1 MAVGTE
7 SIFIH
12 VIISLTLLLFTAK
25 IFAELFHRIKLP
37 IVLGELLAGIIIG
50 PYALGGLPLF
60 NGEPLVILDE
70 TIKHIGELAAIVILF
85 VAGLEITPREFL
97 RGGLS
102 SFTIGAL
109 GVIVP
114 FFVGYFV
121 FSLYGLEALETL
133 LIATALT
140 ATSIA
145 ISIQVLSSLGKMQT
159 KEARLILGAAIVD
172 DILAIA
178 VLSVVLTMVQ
188 TGNTTPDIMEITFL
202 ILKIL
207 GLFIAISIQVLSS
220 LGKMQT
226 KEARLILGAAIVD
239 DILAIAVLSVVLT
252 MVQTGNT
259 TPDIMEITFLILK
272 ILGLFVAILVGAILI
287 VPRILHREKLWKSQ
301 GSIEGITTAIFFGGA
316 GIAALVG
323 LSPIVG
329 AFAIGMA
336 VASTRLIKQVEEY
349 VHKLQIIFAPLF
361 FAIIGAQVDLR
372 GINLDVLLIAGIL
385 IFIAIV
391 TKMLGCGLPSLIFLK
406 DKSKAMR
413 VGIGMV
419 SRGEVGLIVAG
430 VGATSGV
437 ISGDVYT
444 AIIVMVAVTTIITPI
459 WLKKAYSKELV

>member
-1 MAVGTE
+1 MAIGTE
-7 SIFIH
+7 SSTIFIH
-12 VIISLTLLLFTAK
+12 VIISLALLLFTAK
-25 IFAELFHRIKLP
+25 IFAELFNRIRLP

-97 RGGLS
+97 RGGTG
-102 SFTIGAL
+102 SFTVGAL

-114 FFVGYFV
+114 FFVGYIV
-121 FSLYGLEALETL
+121 FSLYGLEAFETL

-145 ISIQVLSSLGKMQT
+145 ISIQVLT
-159 KEARLILGAAIVD
+159 
-172 DILAIA
+172 
-178 VLSVVLTMVQ
+178 
-188 TGNTTPDIMEITFL
+188 
-202 ILKIL
+202 
-207 GLFIAISIQVLSS
+207 S

-272 ILGLFVAILVGAILI
+272 ILGLFVALLVGSILI
-287 VPRILHREKLWKSQ
+287 VPRILHRERLWKSQ

-372 GINLDVLLIAGIL
+372 GINLDVLLIAAIL
-385 IFIAIV
+385 VFIAIA
-391 TKMLGCGLPSLIFLK
+391 TKILGCGLPSLIFLKK

-430 VGATSGV
+430 VGATSRV
-437 ISGDVYT
+437 VSGDVYT

-459 WLKKAYSKELV
+459 WLKKAYQKEEKTTTRNSFQE

>member
-7 SIFIH
+7 SSTIFIH
-12 VIISLTLLLFTAK
+12 VIISLSLLLFASK

-70 TIKHIGELAAIVILF
+70 TIKNIGELAAIVILF

-97 RGGLS
+97 KGGAS
-102 SFTIGAL
+102 SFTVGAL

-114 FFVGYFV
+114 FFVGYII
-121 FSLYGLEALETL
+121 FSLYGLEAFETL

-145 ISIQVLSSLGKMQT
+145 ISIQVLTSLGKMQT

-188 TGNTTPDIMEITFL
+188 TGNTTPDIMEITYL
-202 ILKIL
+202 ILEIL
-207 GLFIAISIQVLSS
+207 GLFIALLIGSIV
-220 LGKMQT
+220 
-226 KEARLILGAAIVD
+226 
-239 DILAIAVLSVVLT
+239 
-252 MVQTGNT
+252 
-259 TPDIMEITFLILK
+259 
-272 ILGLFVAILVGAILI
+272 I

-301 GSIEGITTAIFFGGA
+301 GSIEGITTAIFFGAA

-372 GINLDVLLIAGIL
+372 GINLEVLLIAGL
-385 IFIAIV
+385 MVSIAIA
-391 TKMLGCGLPSLIFLK
+391 TKVLGCGLPSLIFLK
-406 DKSKAMR
+406 DKSKAIR

-437 ISGDVYT
+437 VSGDVYT

-459 WLKKAYSKELV
+459 WIKKAYQKELTT

>member
-1 MAVGTE
+1 MAIGTE

-12 VIISLTLLLFTAK
+12 VIISLALLLFTAK

-37 IVLGELLAGIIIG
+37 IVLGELLAGIVIG

-70 TIKHIGELAAIVILF
+70 TIKNIGELAAIVILF

-97 RGGLS
+97 RGGAS

-207 GLFIAISIQVLSS
+207 GLF
-220 LGKMQT
+220 
-226 KEARLILGAAIVD
+226 
-239 DILAIAVLSVVLT
+239 
-252 MVQTGNT
+252 
-259 TPDIMEITFLILK
+259 
-272 ILGLFVAILVGAILI
+272 VALLVGSIVI
-287 VPRILHREKLWKSQ
+287 VPRILHRERLWKSQ

-316 GIAALVG
+316 GIAALIG
-323 LSPIVG
+323 LSPLVG

-385 IFIAIV
+385 VFIAIV
-391 TKMLGCGLPSLIFLK
+391 TKMLGCGLPSLLFLK

-437 ISGDVYT
+437 LSGDVYT

-459 WLKKAYSKELV
+459 WLKKAYQKELV

>member
-1 MAVGTE
+1 
-7 SIFIH
+7 
-12 VIISLTLLLFTAK
+12 
-25 IFAELFHRIKLP
+25 
-37 IVLGELLAGIIIG
+37 
-50 PYALGGLPLF
+50 LGGLPLF
-60 NGEPLVILDE
+60 NGESLVVLDE
-70 TIKHIGELAAIVILF
+70 TVQNIGELSAIVILF

-102 SFTIGAL
+102 SFTVGAL
-109 GVIVP
+109 GVVIP
-114 FFVGYFV
+114 FLVGYFV
-121 FSLYGLEALETL
+121 FTLYGLDALETL

-145 ISIQVLSSLGKMQT
+145 ISIQVLTSLGKMQT
-159 KEARLILGAAIVD
+159 QEARLILGAAIVD

-178 VLSVVLTMVQ
+178 VLSVV
-188 TGNTTPDIMEITFL
+188 I
-202 ILKIL
+202 
-207 GLFIAISIQVLSS
+207 
-220 LGKMQT
+220 
-226 KEARLILGAAIVD
+226 
-239 DILAIAVLSVVLT
+239 T

-272 ILGLFVAILVGAILI
+272 ILGLFVALLVGSILI
-287 VPRILHREKLWKSQ
+287 VPRILHRERLWRSQ

-336 VASTRLIKQVEEY
+336 VASTRIIKQVEEY

-361 FAIIGAQVDLR
+361 FAIIGAQIDLR

-385 IFIAIV
+385 VSVAIS
-391 TKMLGCGLPSLIFLK
+391 TKLLGCGLPSLIFLK
-406 DKSKAMR
+406 KDKTKAVK
-413 VGIGMV
+413 VGIGMI

-437 ISGDVYT
+437 LKGDVYT
-444 AIIVMVAVTTIITPI
+444 AIIIMVAITTIITPI
-459 WLKKAYSKELV
+459 WLKKAYSKDIIRT

>member
-1 MAVGTE
+1 MAIGTE

-12 VIISLTLLLFTAK
+12 VIISLALLLFTAK
-25 IFAELFHRIKLP
+25 IFAELFHRVKLP
-37 IVLGELLAGIIIG
+37 IVLGELLAGIVIG

-70 TIKHIGELAAIVILF
+70 TIKNIGELAAIVILF

-97 RGGLS
+97 RGGAS

-145 ISIQVLSSLGKMQT
+145 ISIQVLSSIGKMQT

-178 VLSVVLTMVQ
+178 
-188 TGNTTPDIMEITFL
+188 I
-202 ILKIL
+202 
-207 GLFIAISIQVLSS
+207 
-220 LGKMQT
+220 
-226 KEARLILGAAIVD
+226 
-239 DILAIAVLSVVLT
+239 LSVVLT

-272 ILGLFVAILVGAILI
+272 ILGLFVALLVGSILI

-385 IFIAIV
+385 VFIAIV
-391 TKMLGCGLPSLIFLK
+391 TKLLGCGLPSLIFLK
-406 DKSKAMR
+406 DKSKAMK
-413 VGIGMV
+413 VGIGMI

-430 VGATSGV
+430 IGATSGV
-437 ISGDVYT
+437 LSGDVYT

-459 WLKKAYSKELV
+459 WLKKAYQKELV